1 MIAGIFLQLFYTFFV
16 IGFLT
21 FGGGFAMISLIEH
34 QVVFVHSWLTETAF
48 TDIVAI
54 SQMTP
59 GPIGINTAT
68 YVGYSVLHAAG
79 ASDFVS
85 VLGSFVSTTAIM
97 VPSFVIMVI
106 LVKLYERLK
115 KSSIFADTM
124 SGIRPVSVG
133 LLGSAAILLA
143 TPANFIDWKSF
154 VIFFAALAVSMW
166 TKLSPILTL
175 CLAGLTGFL
184 IY

>member
-1 MIAGIFLQLFYTFFV
+1 MTELLLQLFITFFT
-16 IGFLT
+16 IGLFT
-21 FGGGFAMISLIEH
+21 FGGGYAVIGIIQSEI
-34 QVVFVHSWLTETAF
+34 VVAKGWITESVF

-85 VLGSFVSTTAIM
+85 VLGSFVATTAIM
-97 VPSFVIMVI
+97 VPSFIIMVI

-175 CLAGLTGFL
+175 CLAGLAGFL